1 MRQAIYAAIDI
12 YRSRRNEKAISANPL
27 GKLYFDRRDDSDKL
41 KHLDPNK
48 E

>member
-1 MRQAIYAAIDI
+1 MREAIFAAIDI
-12 YRSRRNEKAISANPL
+12 YRSRQNEQEIHANPL

-41 KHLDPNK
+41 KHLPADK

>member
-1 MRQAIYAAIDI
+1 MREAIFAAIDI
-12 YRSRRNEKAISANPL
+12 FRSRCNEAEIHANPL

-41 KHLDPNK
+41 KHLDTEK